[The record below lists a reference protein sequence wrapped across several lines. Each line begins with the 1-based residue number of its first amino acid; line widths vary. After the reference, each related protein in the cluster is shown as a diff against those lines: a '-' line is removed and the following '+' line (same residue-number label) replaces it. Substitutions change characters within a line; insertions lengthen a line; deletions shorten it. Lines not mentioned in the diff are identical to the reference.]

1 MKTRIIVFITL
12 IFIALFQSCSI
23 KQGSITNPDK
33 YFNKMA
39 WMQEAWHSKS
49 SSTEQ
54 IEEWKKNN
62 NTEIN
67 TEQHII
73 IGKDT
78 IYDEY
83 GRVYYNKE
91 TKNICYE
98 SVIGKYIQEAEET
111 YYLYKCNKRKIV
123 FEIFRDEIRYTTTY
137 EKRGKD
143 KVKIIMTTYLG
154 VEPHVESYTMQ
165 KINN

>member
-1 MKTRIIVFITL
+1 MKTTIIIFLSFFFIIL
-12 IFIALFQSCSI
+12 LHSCAI
-23 KQGSITNPDK
+23 KQGSIHNPEK
-33 YFNKMA
+33 YFKKMV

-54 IEEWKKNN
+54 IEEWKNKN

-73 IGKDT
+73 VGKDT

-83 GRVYYNKE
+83 GKVYYSEE

-98 SVIGKYIQEAEET
+98 SVVGKYVQEAEET
-111 YYLYKCNKRKIV
+111 YYLYKCNKRKIK
-123 FEIFRDEIRYTTTY
+123 FEIFRKEIRYTTTY
-137 EKRGKD
+137 EKRGKNKI
-143 KVKIIMTTYLG
+143 KVIITTYLG
-154 VEPHVESYTMQ
+154 VEPSVESYTMQ
-165 KINN
+165 KMND